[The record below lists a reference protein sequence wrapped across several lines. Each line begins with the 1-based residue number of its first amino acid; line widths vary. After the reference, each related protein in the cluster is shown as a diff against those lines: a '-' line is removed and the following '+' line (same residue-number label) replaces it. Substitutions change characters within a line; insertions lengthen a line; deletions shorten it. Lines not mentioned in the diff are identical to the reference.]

1 MKKIHVS
8 GFCFLVFAIVFS
20 AKYMSASILLAGSD
34 SLSVDLF
41 RGKFD
46 MIPLEVTVVYLLFF
60 IMGILFLVLGLK
72 EKHKQ

>member
-41 RGKFD
+41 RGMFD
-46 MIPLEVTVVYLLFF
+46 MIPLEVTVVYLLFSSWVF
-60 IMGILFLVLGLK
+60 FFSFRIERK
-72 EKHKQ
+72 A

>member
-41 RGKFD
+41 RGMFD
-46 MIPLEVTVVYLLFF
+46 MIPLEVTVVYLLFSSWVF
-60 IMGILFLVLGLK
+60 FFSFRI
-72 EKHKQ
+72 EREA

>member
-41 RGKFD
+41 RGMFD
-46 MIPLEVTVVYLLFF
+46 MIPLEVTVVYLLFSSWVF
-60 IMGILFLVLGLK
+60 FFSIRI
-72 EKHKQ
+72 EREA